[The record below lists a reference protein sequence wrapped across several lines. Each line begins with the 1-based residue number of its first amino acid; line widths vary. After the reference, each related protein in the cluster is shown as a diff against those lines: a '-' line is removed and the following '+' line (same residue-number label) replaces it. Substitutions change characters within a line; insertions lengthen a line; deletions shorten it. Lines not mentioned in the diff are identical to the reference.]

1 MSQIPLNAFD
11 KEDKEIIGKVNK
23 ILSVP
28 ESELNSIDKQFVD
41 YLKYIFWTDFGESN
55 FTLPKRKKEKNS
67 YLYLKDYIEI
77 LFILFQKDKNER
89 EALYKANNSCFGDNF
104 SILFKNLKSL
114 IEKKNT
120 IILNINNLK
129 DKTLFIMYKY
139 FYKLS
144 KNFPIYITLY
154 YFSIYFFIPK
164 IKTPKLLLY
173 NLLKENFSEI
183 FDGLDYKEFF
193 PDFDNNNC
201 LNLIQLY
208 FLYYKD
214 RKFEILPIYAYLIFR
229 YKYIFVSHEKEID
242 FKIMQKTVVQILD
255 TIKSNN
261 ISGSEIGKFINSNF
275 IKYLENNTKMKMSDN
290 SNKKNTSFEE
300 KEKSIETKK
309 KECDK
314 PPKTI
319 FVNKL
324 ANTQNRI
331 NNKNEI
337 KESLLDSKERN
348 TDKTNENLI
357 LNDNEKSCDV
367 LVCHNNYIN
376 TKENNNTNNKKE
388 LKKSNENFNGKENS
402 ISSELENN
410 KLIFGENTE
419 KGFLNGSTGR
429 KSTKIEIED
438 NFQNNNIDNDKI
450 EEKEKEK
457 DFLSQKDNLTQS
469 SDNNKALFLKVQELE
484 NSINVV
490 KREYNE
496 MKEVK
501 EKILNE
507 NNDLRNEIKNVKK
520 ENNKQKLSIKELKN
534 KMKIDN
540 HQMENEI
547 IECKN
552 KINKNST
559 EIGKL
564 KKNIKEIKT
573 ALGSIQVR
581 DYAKSFLNQFRYLLT
596 NEDRNEIEKD
606 SSQKWK
612 IILHR
617 VEIAFQDYKQSPKY
631 ESIMEIFRKSL
642 ITIEKSNMKLTTLE
656 LK

>member
-41 YLKYIFWTDFGESN
+41 YLKYIFWTDFDESN

-139 FYKLS
+139 FYKLP

-261 ISGSEIGKFINSNF
+261 ISGLEIGKFINSNF

-388 LKKSNENFNGKENS
+388 LKKSNENFNGKEKKYPQNQR
-402 ISSELENN
+402 
-410 KLIFGENTE
+410 LITLFLVKME
-419 KGFLNGSTGR
+419 KKFF
-429 KSTKIEIED
+429 IMV
-438 NFQNNNIDNDKI
+438 QQ
-450 EEKEKEK
+450 KEK
-457 DFLSQKDNLTQS
+457 
-469 SDNNKALFLKVQELE
+469 ALKLKL
-484 NSINVV
+484 
-490 KREYNE
+490 
-496 MKEVK
+496 
-501 EKILNE
+501 KIIF
-507 NNDLRNEIKNVKK
+507 R
-520 ENNKQKLSIKELKN
+520 
-534 KMKIDN
+534 
-540 HQMENEI
+540 I
-547 IECKN
+547 I
-552 KINKNST
+552 ILIMT
-559 EIGKL
+559 KL
-564 KKNIKEIKT
+564 KKKKKIFFHK
-573 ALGSIQVR
+573 
-581 DYAKSFLNQFRYLLT
+581 
-596 NEDRNEIEKD
+596 
-606 SSQKWK
+606 K
-612 IILHR
+612 II
-617 VEIAFQDYKQSPKY
+617 
-631 ESIMEIFRKSL
+631 
-642 ITIEKSNMKLTTLE
+642 
-656 LK
+656 